1 MRDPFAV
8 LGLTRNCTQA
18 EAQERY
24 YALREQYKRDRFLEG
39 EAGNIAAKKLQELED
54 AYTQVLDEL
63 SSGYTFESK
72 EDNYAR
78 VASAVRNGNLR
89 EAQSCLDAMNTR
101 DAEWH
106 YYQAL
111 VYYKQDSFVECRKQ
125 LQMAITLDGDNEKY
139 QQTLKKLE
147 AKMNANNPFN
157 SDTSDDNATHDRS
170 YTDPAYTT
178 SRSDG
183 ENCCRICNALICIDC
198 CCEMMGGDCITC
210 C

>member
-1 MRDPFAV
+1 MDPFAV
-8 LGLTRNCTQA
+8 LGLSRGCTQA

-24 YALREQYKRDRFLEG
+24 NTLREKYKKDRFLEG

-54 AYTQVLDEL
+54 AYSEVLDVL

-78 VASAVRNGNLR
+78 VAAAVRNGDLR
-89 EAQSCLDAMNTR
+89 EAQSCLDAMSTR

-111 VYYKQDSFVECRKQ
+111 IYFKQDSFVECRKQ
-125 LQMAITLDGDNEKY
+125 LQMAITLDPDNEKY
-139 QQTLKKLE
+139 QTTLKKLE

-157 SDTSDDNATHDRS
+157 SDTTDSGATYDRS
-170 YTDPAYTT
+170 YTDPVY
-178 SRSDG
+178 SSSSSDSG
-183 ENCCRICNALICIDC
+183 ACCRICNTLICLDC